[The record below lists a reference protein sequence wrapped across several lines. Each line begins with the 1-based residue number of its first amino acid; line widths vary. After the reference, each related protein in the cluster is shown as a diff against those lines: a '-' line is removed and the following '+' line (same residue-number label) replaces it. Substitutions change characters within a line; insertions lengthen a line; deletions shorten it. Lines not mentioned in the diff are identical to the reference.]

1 MNAVFDAISQV
12 TLAETVPGSEPEQP
26 RAKVRTAARAPL
38 HALKTGPSA
47 RVKMAG
53 LSWMVMYP
61 LVTLLIAATAPIL
74 QDEPI
79 YIRTLVASIVMVPAM
94 TWVIQPRL
102 ARPACC
108 PSRSRRHRRTIACEV
123 ESRPLFRFRT
133 YLPLSPSGL
142 TRGSTTPVSWIL
154 GSSPRMIF
162 LETR

>member
-26 RAKVRTAARAPL
+26 RSRVRAAAQAPL

-94 TWVIQPRL
+94 TWIIQPRL
-102 ARPACC
+102 ARLAG
-108 PSRSRRHRRTIACEV
+108 
-123 ESRPLFRFRT
+123 L
-133 YLPLSPSGL
+133 LPK
-142 TRGSTTPVSWIL
+142 PVPKAPPNYCL
-154 GSSPRMIF
+154 
-162 LETR
+162 